1 MFCCRRSSISSA
13 VSRSTPS
20 RTAGAQKKNTHTEL
34 DFYSKSSWT
43 DECCIILYIQL
54 FIHFLLVAQGEE
66 SFHPLRASAH
76 GGVLRK
82 QTASFMSHLCGPLTH
97 ELIMALGCMMWA
109 CLCLVNGML
118 VHTLQTR
125 NNAGESTGRFPR
137 ERRRDS
143 ACRGKFPPKEGFSF
157 PNYGERSEERGGGMG
172 DRRARDTKRPHFR
185 LLSDLRWERW
195 SQATSSTGKAWSQQ
209 KLRPRSPERPR
220 GVQFLPDSLQ
230 HVSKAKLLLV
240 PY

>member
-1 MFCCRRSSISSA
+1 MFPEWTP
-13 VSRSTPS
+13 RSTEACRGPLSSQVNRLTLLTFWPPPGDTGTRRPCSAAAARPS
-20 RTAGAQKKNTHTEL
+20 PRLWAARRHPEPLEPKKKTHTEL

-76 GGVLRK
+76 WGVLQK

-125 NNAGESTGRFPR
+125 NNAGE
-137 ERRRDS
+137 
-143 ACRGKFPPKEGFSF
+143 
-157 PNYGERSEERGGGMG
+157 
-172 DRRARDTKRPHFR
+172 
-185 LLSDLRWERW
+185 
-195 SQATSSTGKAWSQQ
+195 
-209 KLRPRSPERPR
+209 
-220 GVQFLPDSLQ
+220 
-230 HVSKAKLLLV
+230 
-240 PY
+240 

>member
-1 MFCCRRSSISSA
+1 MTTEKLSADELTLKSSA
-13 VSRSTPS
+13 AAAECSLNERRAPQRPAEVRSARRWTVSRFLPFGLLQVTQVLVGHVLLPPLVHLLGCEPLDAIQNRWSP
-20 RTAGAQKKNTHTEL
+20 KKNTQNTHTEL

-76 GGVLRK
+76 WGVLQK

-118 VHTLQTR
+118 VHRLQTR
-125 NNAGESTGRFPR
+125 NNAGE
-137 ERRRDS
+137 
-143 ACRGKFPPKEGFSF
+143 
-157 PNYGERSEERGGGMG
+157 
-172 DRRARDTKRPHFR
+172 
-185 LLSDLRWERW
+185 
-195 SQATSSTGKAWSQQ
+195 
-209 KLRPRSPERPR
+209 
-220 GVQFLPDSLQ
+220 
-230 HVSKAKLLLV
+230 
-240 PY
+240 